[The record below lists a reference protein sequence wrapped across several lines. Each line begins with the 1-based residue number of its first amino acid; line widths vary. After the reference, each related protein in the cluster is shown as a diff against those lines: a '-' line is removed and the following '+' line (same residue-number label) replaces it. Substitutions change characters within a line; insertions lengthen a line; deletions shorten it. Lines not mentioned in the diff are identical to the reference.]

1 MLLSKQSLLSDQQ
14 AITAS
19 AASTNIMDLGA
30 TGTPIRGNQLV
41 RDIGAGTPVGF
52 LAQVT
57 EAFTAAGAGTLTVS
71 LEVDDNS
78 GFSSATTVWTS
89 GAIPKATLVAGYRL
103 PIEYL
108 PKGINER
115 YFRLYYTVAT
125 GPMTAGKITAGLMLD
140 GQDSNIR

>member
-1 MLLSKQSLLSDQQ
+1 MFVD
-14 AITAS
+14 
-19 AASTNIMDLGA
+19 
-30 TGTPIRGNQLV
+30 
-41 RDIGAGTPVGF
+41 
-52 LAQVT
+52 
-57 EAFTAAGAGTLTVS
+57 AAGAGTLTVS